1 MTYIE
6 AHDVSVRYPV
16 FTSSAL
22 SLKNKI
28 LSRTTGGRV
37 AGKSSRYLEIQAL
50 DQVSFQFKAGDRV
63 ALIGHNG
70 SGKSTLLRVMA
81 GIYHP
86 VAGEIKVQ
94 GRIAALFDTA
104 FGMDQDSTGYENIL
118 LRGLYLG
125 LNRSEIERQ
134 ADEIAEFTELG
145 EFLDMPIRTYSA
157 GMAARL
163 AFAVSTAVNA
173 DVLLIDEGIGAGD
186 AAFVAK
192 ANQRL
197 ISFIER
203 APIVVLSS
211 HDPDLLKKF
220 CSRGIVLQ
228 KGRLLF
234 DGSIEDAFE
243 HYDEVVGASVSD

>member
-1 MTYIE
+1 MAKVE
-6 AHDVSVRYPV
+6 ARHVSVKYPV
-16 FTSSAL
+16 FTSSAR

-37 AGKSSRYLEIQAL
+37 AGKSARYAEIQAL
-50 DQVSFQFKAGDRV
+50 DDVTFSFAPGDRV

-86 VAGEIKVQ
+86 AAGSMDVT
-94 GRIAALFDTA
+94 GRIAALFDTS

-125 LNRSEIERQ
+125 LSRAEIQ
-134 ADEIAEFTELG
+134 AQTDEIAEFTELG

-157 GMAARL
+157 GMSTRL

-186 AAFVAK
+186 AAFVKK
-192 ANQRL
+192 ANTRL
-197 ISFIER
+197 ESFIDR

-211 HDPDLLKKF
+211 HDPETLKKF
-220 CSRGIVLQ
+220 CTRGLVLQ
-228 KGRLLF
+228 KGQLLF
-234 DGSIEDAFE
+234 DGPIEEAFDS
-243 HYDEVVGASVSD
+243 YASVQGATIA